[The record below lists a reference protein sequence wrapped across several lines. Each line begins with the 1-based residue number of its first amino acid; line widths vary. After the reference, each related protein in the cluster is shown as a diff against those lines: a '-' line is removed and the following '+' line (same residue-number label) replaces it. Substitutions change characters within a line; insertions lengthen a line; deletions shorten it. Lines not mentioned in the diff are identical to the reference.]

1 MKFQSGLASKTIKN
15 PVPMGKR
22 DILHFTIP
30 VVIDNFATTSIGLLY
45 SALVGKISSSALAAV
60 GLANSTINVLISA
73 CAVLTTG
80 SAILMARHVGA
91 ADREEA
97 SRTIEQSIFFY
108 RCNVWTDRT
117 YYHCSG
123 QPNYAPVDPHRRF
136 FHF

>member
-1 MKFQSGLASKTIKN
+1 MNKNRPVSAPKPVKN

-22 DILHFTIP
+22 DIIRFTVP

-80 SAILMARHVGA
+80 SAILMRAMSAPATARKPP
-91 ADREEA
+91 EPLN
-97 SRTIEQSIFFY
+97 SRFSL
-108 RCNVWTDRT
+108 
-117 YYHCSG
+117 
-123 QPNYAPVDPHRRF
+123 PH
-136 FHF
+136 